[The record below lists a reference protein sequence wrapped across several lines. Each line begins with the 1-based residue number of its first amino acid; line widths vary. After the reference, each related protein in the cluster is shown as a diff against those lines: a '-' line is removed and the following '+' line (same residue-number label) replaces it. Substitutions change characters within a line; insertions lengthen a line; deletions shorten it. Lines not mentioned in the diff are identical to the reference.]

1 MAEQLNQA
9 AFPFLQGSYV
19 SRSRRFDCQ
28 RLINMYFE
36 ASDIGAGKNG
46 QPGTLFSFPGLNRVQ
61 TIGTGPIRGAWLTA
75 SAELA
80 FFVSGSKVYQLT
92 SANGIPVEVSGNL
105 LTTSGSVSIADNGQ
119 HVLIVDGE
127 YGYTIDLT
135 APTPALTQVVDPNFY
150 PADTVTYLGGYFI
163 LDKKGSS
170 NFFISDID
178 SIDFPPL
185 NESSALASTDNT
197 VAVLV
202 FNNQLFVFGTRTIE
216 VWVLTGASASAPFE
230 RQNGFNTGLSAPF
243 SLVQLANTAF
253 FLGSNE
259 QGDGVVFS
267 MENNSP
273 TRISTHAIEYLLQQQ
288 GDLSSCTAFG
298 LQSNGHY
305 FYYLNVPSANV
316 TFVYDLSSKMWYER
330 LSTHVDGEQRRHIGE
345 KVVFL
350 NGEHI
355 VGDYRNGNLY
365 IYDYEDFTENGEM
378 FRRRRVC
385 PHLAAGVRNV
395 FPKTLQLDIEAGK
408 GTLTINPRL
417 ALCISRDGGYTF
429 GNPIYAAMGKL
440 GEYKYRARWNRLGYG
455 RDLVFDVRCDDPVDV
470 TFLSAWLDVENGF
483 A

>member
-1 MAEQLNQA
+1 MAETLSQA
-9 AFPFLQGSYV
+9 AFPFLMGSNRA
-19 SRSRRFDCQ
+19 RSRRFDGQ

-36 ASDIGAGKNG
+36 AGEAGKNG
-46 QPGTLFSFPGLNRVQ
+46 QPGVLYSFPGLERVQ
-61 TIGTGPIRGAWLTA
+61 TLGSGPIRGMWLTA

-80 FFVSGSKVYQLT
+80 FIVSGSKVYQLT
-92 SANGIPVEVSGNL
+92 SAQGIPVELVGNL
-105 LTTSGSVSIADNGQ
+105 LTTNGSVSLSDNGS
-119 HVLIVDGE
+119 HVIIVDGE
-127 YGYTIDLT
+127 YGYTIDLSN
-135 APTPALTQVVDPNFY
+135 PTPTVVQIVDPNFF

-163 LDKKGSS
+163 LDKKGTS

-185 NESSALASTDNT
+185 NESSALASTDNC

-216 VWVLTGASASAPFE
+216 VWVLTGGSASAPFE
-230 RQNGFNTGLSAPF
+230 RQSAFNTGLSAPF
-243 SLVQLANTAF
+243 SLVQIANTAV

-259 QGDGVVFS
+259 QGDGIVFS

-273 TRISTHAIEYLLQQQ
+273 TRVSTHAIEYLLQKQ

-298 LQSNGHY
+298 LQQNGHY
-305 FYYLNVPSANV
+305 FYYLNIPSANV
-316 TFVYDLSSKMWYER
+316 TYVYDMSSKVWSER
-330 LSTHVDGEQRRHIGE
+330 QSTHTDGEQKRHFGE

-365 IYDYEDFTENGEM
+365 IYNFNDFRENGEM

-385 PHLAAGVRNV
+385 PHLSSGVKNV
-395 FPKTLQLDIEAGK
+395 FVKTMQIDIEAGV
-408 GTLTINPRL
+408 GTAELNPRL
-417 ALCISRDGGYTF
+417 VLRISRDGGYVF
-429 GNPIYAAMGKL
+429 GNPIYGSMGRI
-440 GEYKYRARWNRLGYG
+440 GEYKYRARWQRLGYA
-455 RDLVFDVRCDDPVDV
+455 RDFVFDVFCDDPVDV
-470 TFLSAWLDVENGF
+470 TFLSAWLEAENGF